1 MGVQLLVNRFSSPC
15 VPGRLSGGEGG
26 GAENERLRDRL
37 RSLEGRAVYNH
48 NQLEYLRHLSQE
60 EPLIRLEYDL
70 FKIDRFPSNPYS

>member
-1 MGVQLLVNRFSSPC
+1 MSFREVDVTEIMEMLPTANMS
-15 VPGRLSGGEGG
+15 LS
-26 GAENERLRDRL
+26 AENERLRDRL

>member
-1 MGVQLLVNRFSSPC
+1 MSFREVDVTEIMEMLPTAN
-15 VPGRLSGGEGG
+15 LSLS
-26 GAENERLRDRL
+26 AENERLRNRL

-70 FKIDRFPSNPYS
+70 FKIDRFPSNPFS

>member
-1 MGVQLLVNRFSSPC
+1 MNELEVDVAEMMEMLPTAN
-15 VPGRLSGGEGG
+15 LSLS
-26 GAENERLRDRL
+26 AENERLRDRL
-37 RSLEGRAVYNH
+37 RSFEGRAVYNH